1 MSSTTVD
8 SGWSAETPTGET
20 LVKAKVD
27 ELLRQHDPRTTPAR
41 DFLGHQFDAGLAW
54 IHFPEGYGGL
64 GLSPGTQRVVTTLL
78 GAAGA
83 PQGSTRNPIGYG
95 MAAPTVVT
103 HGTDAQ
109 KGRYLR
115 PLFTGEEVWC
125 QLFSEP
131 GAGSD
136 VASLSTRATRDGD
149 EWVITGQKVW
159 TTLAHLARW
168 GLLVA
173 RTDPNVE
180 KHKGLTY
187 FILDMRAPGVEVR
200 PLRQMTGEA
209 EFNEV
214 YMTEVRLPDDNRLGE
229 VGEGWRVSLT
239 TLMNERVSIGGGVPP
254 RNGGPI
260 GQALQLWEER
270 TDKDPVMR
278 DRLLQLWV
286 EAEVSRLTNM
296 RAGESRQRGTP
307 GPEGSTAKLVFAE
320 LNKKI
325 YSFCVDLM
333 GPRGMLYGSYAMVRP
348 DTAAV
353 SDTLQKAFLRARANS
368 IEGGTSEIMRNIL
381 AERVLGLPGD
391 IRVDRDRPW
400 TEVPRS

>member
-1 MSSTTVD
+1 MTSTTVD
-8 SGWSAETPTGET
+8 AEPVPEGTAEA
-20 LVKAKVD
+20 LVQERVD
-27 ELLRQHDPRTTPAR
+27 DLLHRHDPRTTPPR
-41 DFLGHQFDAGLAW
+41 EFLGHQFDAGLGW
-54 IHFPEGYGGL
+54 VHFPEGYGGL
-64 GLSPGTQRVVTTLL
+64 GLPPGAQRTVNAAL

-83 PQGSTRNPIGYG
+83 PQASSRNPIGYG

-103 HGTDAQ
+103 HGTEEQ
-109 KGRYLR
+109 KRRYLR

-136 VASLSTRATRDGD
+136 VASLSTRAEKDGD
-149 EWVITGQKVW
+149 EWVVNGQKVW
-159 TTLAHLARW
+159 TTLAHRSRW

-173 RTDPNVE
+173 RTDPNLE

-187 FILDMRAPGVEVR
+187 FVLDMRAPGVEVR
-200 PLRQMTGEA
+200 PLRQITGEA

-214 YMTEVRLPDDNRLGE
+214 YMTDARVPDRERLGG
-229 VGEGWRVSLT
+229 VGEGWRVALT
-239 TLMNERVSIGGGVPP
+239 TLMNERVSIGGGIVP

-260 GQALQLWEER
+260 GEALRLWGER
-270 TDKDPVMR
+270 TGKDPVLR
-278 DRLLQLWV
+278 DRLLLLWV
-286 EAEVSRLTNM
+286 EAEVSRLTNL
-296 RAGESRQRGTP
+296 RAAEGRQRGTP
-307 GPEGSTAKLVFAE
+307 GPEGSTAKLVYAE

-325 YSFCVDLM
+325 YSLCVDLM
-333 GPRGMLYGSYAMVRP
+333 GPRGMLYGSYAMIRP

-353 SDTLQKAFLRARANS
+353 SDTIQKAFLRARANS

-400 TEVPRS
+400 SEVPRS